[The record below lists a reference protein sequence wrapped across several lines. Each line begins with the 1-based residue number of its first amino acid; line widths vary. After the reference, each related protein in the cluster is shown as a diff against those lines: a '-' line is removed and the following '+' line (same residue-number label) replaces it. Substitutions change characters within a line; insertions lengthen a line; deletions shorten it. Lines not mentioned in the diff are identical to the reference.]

1 MSPMSDHETTSVPVP
16 LRERLPDY
24 LVIFAIGLV
33 VAVVVGGVIS
43 AASTASLADGIGYTI
58 ILLGVVFLLAGGAT
72 GGGYTSLG
80 MGAVGAMFGARRLDE
95 DDGIDSGPGSRGE
108 APDPYERLR
117 RGLRPEANPRAFWQV
132 IAGIAYVA
140 IGLLVVIRF
149 GVA

>member
-1 MSPMSDHETTSVPVP
+1 MSDDATTSEPVP

-24 LVIFAIGLV
+24 VVVFGIGLV
-33 VAVVVGGVIS
+33 AAAVVGGVIS
-43 AASTASLADGIGYTI
+43 AVSTASVADGIGYTI

-80 MGAVGAMFGARRLDE
+80 MGAVGAMFGARRF
-95 DDGIDSGPGSRGE
+95 DDGDGAGSDVGARRE

-132 IAGIAYVA
+132 VAGIGYVA